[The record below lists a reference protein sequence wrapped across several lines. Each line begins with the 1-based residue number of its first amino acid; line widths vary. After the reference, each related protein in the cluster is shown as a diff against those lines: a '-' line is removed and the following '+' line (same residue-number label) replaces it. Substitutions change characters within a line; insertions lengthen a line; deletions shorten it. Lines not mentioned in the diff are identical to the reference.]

1 MSRKDKLLGRLC
13 ERPRDFSWSDTC
25 TLMKQCDF
33 KLYMREGSRR
43 LFRHAVSKQKV
54 IMHEPHPE
62 PVLKQYQIDDLI
74 QALKDAGEIA
84 K

>member
-1 MSRKDKLLGRLC
+1 
-13 ERPRDFSWSDTC
+13 
-25 TLMKQCDF
+25 
-33 KLYMREGSRR
+33 
-43 LFRHAVSKQKV
+43 
-54 IMHEPHPE
+54 MHEPHPE